1 MTYKVYY
8 KLKGQW
14 FWRKVSKVKG
24 DLIANDVTFKPRVLI
39 LHDETRIEI
48 PTDGTLFKFS
58 KDRFLVIKQN
68 MEKESGQKI

>member
-1 MTYKVYY
+1 
-8 KLKGQW
+8 
-14 FWRKVSKVKG
+14 VKG